1 MNASFPAGAAAATPP
16 LAVARA
22 LELRHGSHVAVRP
35 SDFTLPARRLIAVI
49 GPNGSGKSTLLTA
62 LAGLSDPASGALEVL
77 GENPRRRSQRTS
89 FVMQS
94 IGVPQGV
101 PVTVRDVVG
110 MGRYP
115 TLGWFRRFR
124 KEDRDIVGAAMER
137 MQVADLARRHLD
149 QLSGGQ
155 RQRAY
160 VAQGLAQ
167 GGGRAQR
174 GRGAQSGQLLVVAA
188 DALHC
193 PAPGVH
199 GVGGVLH
206 QHALVV
212 RGPFSEG
219 RSPR

>member
-1 MNASFPAGAAAATPP
+1 MNASFPADSAAAPPP

-77 GENPRRRSQRTS
+77 GEDPRRRSQRTS

-124 KEDRDIVGAAMER
+124 REDRDIVRAETMSRPVIGSSSSSTSWSW
-137 MQVADLARRHLD
+137 ARPW
-149 QLSGGQ
+149 
-155 RQRAY
+155 AT
-160 VAQGLAQ
+160 
-167 GGGRAQR
+167 
-174 GRGAQSGQLLVVAA
+174 
-188 DALHC
+188 
-193 PAPGVH
+193 
-199 GVGGVLH
+199 
-206 QHALVV
+206 
-212 RGPFSEG
+212 
-219 RSPR
+219 